1 MSYYQDNHTFQGN
14 PMLDVFSAD
23 PIWTYQI
30 MEDLQREGWDDWWS
44 IYERRPYEWELE
56 DKLQSRILYM
66 SGMARRIQRCW
77 FNREELPM
85 ACPCP
90 ESP

>member
-1 MSYYQDNHTFQGN
+1 MTSITQLNSLNDWYDELTCGCLELPAFGDYLDTLNIANEIQYQRDGEDID
-14 PMLDVFSAD
+14 PDV
-23 PIWTYQI
+23 
-30 MEDLQREGWDDWWS
+30 EDALLIRYLG
-44 IYERRPYEWELE
+44 
-56 DKLQSRILYM
+56 
-66 SGMARRIQRCW
+66 GMARRIQRCW